1 MKRAPAKRNGAS
13 SRSEKRNPGLAAEI
27 VAVLMI
33 FVGIFALLSLVS
45 YDARDPSW
53 ANSLEAGHG
62 VHNYAGRAGAHFAE
76 ALLQSLGFMAFFIP
90 FALGFVGIKAILPDG
105 RSRLLVR
112 TAGIVILLLIL
123 CPLLFLLLG
132 SFPWGKAEIRAGGI
146 LGDLL
151 SSALVG
157 FLNATGSLI
166 LLLALLILFL
176 LFSTRW
182 SLARTARLSRKAFD
196 SAFQDV
202 TIKVTRYRKS
212 KEREKRR
219 EKVTKKWAAA
229 APAETPADEGVT
241 DSREVRRREKE
252 REKEK
257 KRQEKEARKKK
268 GKAAAAPAGPRPPEN
283 LLFPDLGRKGD
294 YNFPPFSLL
303 EPGKPSEKI
312 DKNELFEKKRRIEDK
327 LKEFDVAGEVREYH
341 PGPVITTYELFP
353 DPGIK
358 VSRVASLTE
367 DLSLALEAESV
378 RIQRIPGKSSLGVEI
393 PNNKREVIKLRD
405 IIQSEK
411 FLNSQSKLTFAL
423 GKNVHGE
430 VYITDLAIMP
440 HLLIAGA
447 TGSGKSVA
455 LNAIIASILYKATPD
470 EVKLLLIDPK
480 RLEFS
485 LYEGI
490 PHLLA
495 PVINDPKK
503 AGFILFDAV
512 RKMEERLRLLGQMKV
527 RDITQFN
534 KTVEQTLQEKKGKL
548 TEEEKKIL
556 KPLPYIVIIIDE
568 LAELMMVSAQEVE
581 NSITRLAQLARAVGI
596 HLVMATQRPSID
608 VITGT
613 IKNNFGCRIAFRVPS
628 KIDSRIILDAGGAD
642 KLLGLGDMLF
652 LPPNFPRLMRLHCA
666 YISIPEVRRLVK
678 FVKEQGTPEYDERIV
693 EAVKGDIDQLWDE
706 FGEKDE
712 LYDKALELVLLTGQA
727 SASYLQRRL
736 KLGYARAA
744 RIIDQMENEG
754 VIGHSEGSKAREIL
768 VDAKSYL
775 KDKERRRPRDD

>member
-1 MKRAPAKRNGAS
+1 MR
-13 SRSEKRNPGLAAEI
+13 
-27 VAVLMI
+27 
-33 FVGIFALLSLVS
+33 
-45 YDARDPSW
+45 
-53 ANSLEAGHG
+53 
-62 VHNYAGRAGAHFAE
+62 
-76 ALLQSLGFMAFFIP
+76 
-90 FALGFVGIKAILPDG
+90 
-105 RSRLLVR
+105 
-112 TAGIVILLLIL
+112 
-123 CPLLFLLLG
+123 
-132 SFPWGKAEIRAGGI
+132 
-146 LGDLL
+146 
-151 SSALVG
+151 
-157 FLNATGSLI
+157 
-166 LLLALLILFL
+166 
-176 LFSTRW
+176 
-182 SLARTARLSRKAFD
+182 
-196 SAFQDV
+196 
-202 TIKVTRYRKS
+202 
-212 KEREKRR
+212 
-219 EKVTKKWAAA
+219 
-229 APAETPADEGVT
+229 
-241 DSREVRRREKE
+241 
-252 REKEK
+252 
-257 KRQEKEARKKK
+257 RKKEL
-268 GKAAAAPAGPRPPEN
+268 KAVYN
-283 LLFPDLGRKGD
+283 L
-294 YNFPPFSLL
+294 PPFSLL
-303 EPGKPSEKI
+303 DPGNPSEKI
-312 DKNELFEKKRRIEDK
+312 DKNELYEKKRRIEDK
-327 LKEFDVAGEVREYH
+327 LKEFNVAGEVREYH

-358 VSRVASLTE
+358 VAQVANLTE

-405 IIQSEK
+405 IVQSEK
-411 FLNSQSKLTFAL
+411 FLHSPSKLTIGL

-470 EVKLLLIDPK
+470 EVKLILIDPK

-527 RDITQFN
+527 RDIVQFN
-534 KTVEQTLQEKKGKL
+534 KTVEQTLKEKKGKL
-548 TEEEKKIL
+548 TDEEKKIL

-581 NSITRLAQLARAVGI
+581 SSITRLAQLARAVGI

-652 LPPNFPRLMRLHCA
+652 LPPNFPRLLRLHCA
-666 YISIPEVRRLVK
+666 FISIPEVRRLVK
-678 FVKEQGTPEYDERIV
+678 FVKEQGVPEYDERIV
-693 EAVKGDIDQLWDE
+693 QAVKGDADLLWE
-706 FGEKDE
+706 EYGEKDE
-712 LYDKALELVLLTGQA
+712 LYEKALELVLLTGQA

-744 RIIDQMENEG
+744 RIIDQMEQEG
-754 VIGHSEGSKAREIL
+754 IVGPSEGSKAREVL
-768 VDAKSYL
+768 VDAKTYL
-775 KDKERRRPRDD
+775 KNKELAKERGD